1 MRNILGPETVTQTIG
16 SGAGQTGKEQGIR
29 IKVEAK
35 PGIPQYSVTI
45 DEITQAYLFVMFVYV
60 FSYSVIW

>member
-1 MRNILGPETVTQTIG
+1 M
-16 SGAGQTGKEQGIR
+16 AGQTGKEQGIR

-35 PGIPQYSVTI
+35 PGIPQYSVII